1 MCSEVPAMS
10 QTTIEVANRWMLGW
24 PETLKGLVESDKS
37 LEALKNHEQEEI
49 RIKMGNSL
57 SHLSSWEKNE
67 VMALSAIPH
76 SISPRWRDH
85 GV

>member
-1 MCSEVPAMS
+1 MS

-57 SHLSSWEKNE
+57 SPVKLGEERGNGAVSHP
-67 VMALSAIPH
+67 A
-76 SISPRWRDH
+76 
-85 GV
+85 